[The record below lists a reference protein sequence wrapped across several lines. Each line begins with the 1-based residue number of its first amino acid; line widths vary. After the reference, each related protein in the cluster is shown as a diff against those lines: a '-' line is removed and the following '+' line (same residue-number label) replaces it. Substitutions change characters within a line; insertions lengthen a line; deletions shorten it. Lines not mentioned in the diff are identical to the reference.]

1 MQLDSCFYVPV
12 GELALLLVSQKR
24 LPIAPSV
31 AFEIQLAPL
40 VGILT
45 SPARFIV
52 DRRLQNLII

>member
-1 MQLDSCFYVPV
+1 MQVDGCFYVPV
-12 GELALLLVSQKR
+12 GELTLLLVSQKR
-24 LPIAPSV
+24 LPVAPPI

-40 VGILT
+40 GILT